1 MYNLQTMLV
10 SITIVKYPSKYIP
23 FAFLAMAIHRLP
35 LFFTKNCTFYKLLG
49 CGKNGTFDINPDF
62 NKWGL
67 LAVWQNREAYDA
79 FAKQSI
85 IVKWWNIFTLEQY
98 TILAEPIEA
107 HGKWSGKLPF
117 GNPKIKNHEGMV
129 GVLTRATIRPNK
141 LKSFWAN
148 VPKVAEIMGSAKGFI
163 TSIGI
168 GEAPFFMQATF
179 SVWDS
184 IEDVKNFAYKSTEHA
199 EVVKLTREEKW
210 YSEELFARFKI
221 IETIGTIDKK
231 NPIKII

>member
-1 MYNLQTMLV
+1 MLV
-10 SITIVKYPSKYIP
+10 TITIVKYPSKYIP
-23 FAFLAMAIHRLP
+23 FAFLAMALHRLP
-35 LFFTKNCTFYKLLG
+35 LFFTKNCSFWKLLG

-67 LAVWQNREAYDA
+67 LVVWQNREAFDA
-79 FAKQSI
+79 FLSDSFIA
-85 IVKWWNIFTLEQY
+85 KWWKIFTVEQC
-98 TILAEPIEA
+98 TFLIEPIEA
-107 HGKWSGKLPF
+107 HGKWSGKQPF
-117 GNPKIKNHEGMV
+117 GNTKIKQHEGMV

-141 LKSFWAN
+141 LKNFWKN
-148 VPKVAEIMGSAKGFI
+148 VPKVAAIMGNAKGFV

-184 IEDVKNFAYKSTEHA
+184 VEDVKNFAYKSPEHA
-199 EVVKLTREEKW
+199 EVIKLTREQNW

-221 IETIGTIDKK
+221 LEIIGTVDNK
-231 NPIKII
+231 NPLKK